1 MSFFS
6 VGKARKLTGLA
17 MVLVFFFIG
26 SLELRGQTT
35 LIKLVDSTRV
45 STDIINVSN
54 RSLFTE
60 AGSFNLTEIYSVTFL
75 TEIEYQKKVSV
86 ARFLN
91 EFGIQLYIRDIK
103 LRAAPKDVVTAN
115 RNKYA
120 EEDKLVI
127 SKPSG
132 FSESDYSYFR
142 FGAGL
147 GIDYGGFG
155 ARLTVLPSKHVGVFL
170 AGGYAIAG
178 LGINGG
184 VTLKTAPDNRLSPYF
199 SLMYGYNAA
208 IAVIGASQY
217 NKLYNGFSLGGGVQL
232 KSRRTPTNYWLFGLV
247 VAFRPSEFDRD
258 FTALQNNP
266 TITGLTKPLPVN
278 ISVGYHF
285 AF

>member
-6 VGKARKLTGLA
+6 GDRNRKLTGLA
-17 MVLVFFFIG
+17 MALAFFLIG
-26 SLELRGQTT
+26 NLELRGQTT
-35 LIKLVDSTRV
+35 MIKLVDSTRV
-45 STDIINVSN
+45 STDIVNVSS

-75 TEIEYQKKVSV
+75 SEIEYQKRVSV

-91 EFGIQLYIRDIK
+91 EFGIVIYIKDIK
-103 LRAAPKDVVTAN
+103 LRPAPKDVVADN

-155 ARLTVLPSKHVGVFL
+155 ARFTVLPSKYVGVFL

-178 LGINGG
+178 FGVNGG
-184 VTLKTAPDNRLSPYF
+184 ITLKTAPDGRVSPYVN
-199 SLMYGYNAA
+199 LMYGYNAA
-208 IAVIGASQY
+208 IAIIDKQRVTSVFFI
-217 NKLYNGFSLGGGVQL
+217 
-232 KSRRTPTNYWLFGLV
+232 LFLC
-247 VAFRPSEFDRD
+247 
-258 FTALQNNP
+258 
-266 TITGLTKPLPVN
+266 
-278 ISVGYHF
+278 
-285 AF
+285 

>member
-1 MSFFS
+1 M
-6 VGKARKLTGLA
+6 L
-17 MVLVFFFIG
+17 LVCILI
-26 SLELRGQTT
+26 SNLDLRGQTT

-45 STDIINVSN
+45 STDIVNVSS

-75 TEIEYQKKVSV
+75 SEIEYQKKVTV

-91 EFGIQLYIRDIK
+91 EFGILIYIKGIK
-103 LRAAPKDVVTAN
+103 LRPASKEVVAAN
-115 RNKYA
+115 RSKYA

-155 ARLTVLPSKHVGVFL
+155 ARLTVLPSKYLGVFL

-178 LGINGG
+178 FGVNGG
-184 VTLKTAPDNRLSPYF
+184 VTVKTAPDSRLSPYF

-217 NKLYNGFSLGGGVQL
+217 NKLYNGFSLGGGVQI

>member
-1 MSFFS
+1 M
-6 VGKARKLTGLA
+6 L
-17 MVLVFFFIG
+17 LVCVFI
-26 SLELRGQTT
+26 SNLELRGQTT

-45 STDIINVSN
+45 STDIVNVSG

-91 EFGIQLYIRDIK
+91 EFGIQIYIRDIK
-103 LRAAPKDVVTAN
+103 LRPASKDVVVAN
-115 RNKYA
+115 RSKYA

-132 FSESDYSYFR
+132 FSESEYSYFR

-155 ARLTVLPSKHVGVFL
+155 ARLTVLPSKYLGVFL

-178 LGINGG
+178 FGVNGG
-184 VTLKTAPDNRLSPYF
+184 ITLKTAPDSRVSPYVN
-199 SLMYGYNAA
+199 LIYGYNSA
-208 IAVIGASQY
+208 IAIIGASQH

-247 VAFRPSEFDRD
+247 VAFRSSEFDRD
-258 FTALQNNP
+258 FTSLQNSG
-266 TITGLTKPLPVN
+266 TVTGLTKPLPVN

>member
-6 VGKARKLTGLA
+6 GDRDRKLAWLA

-26 SLELRGQTT
+26 NLELSGQTT

-45 STDIINVSN
+45 STDIINVSS

-60 AGSFNLTEIYSVTFL
+60 AGSFNLTEIFSVSFL
-75 TEIEYQKKVSV
+75 DEVEYQKKVSV

-91 EFGIQLYIRDIK
+91 EFGILIYIKDMK
-103 LRAAPKDVVTAN
+103 LRSAPKDVVTAN

-132 FSESDYSYFR
+132 ISETEYSYFR

-155 ARLTVLPSKHVGVFL
+155 ARLTVLPSKYLGLFL

-178 LGINGG
+178 FGLNGG
-184 VTLKTAPDNRLSPYF
+184 VMVKTAPDSRVSPYF
-199 SLMYGYNAA
+199 NVMYGYNAA
-208 IAVIGASQY
+208 IAVIGASKS
-217 NKLYNGFSLGGGVQL
+217 NKLYNGVSLGGGVQL

-247 VAFRPSEFDRD
+247 VAFRSSEFDRD
-258 FTALQNNP
+258 FTLLQNSG
-266 TITGLTKPLPVN
+266 TVTGLTKPLPVN

>member
-6 VGKARKLTGLA
+6 GDRDSKLAGLA
-17 MVLVFFFIG
+17 MVLVFVFVG
-26 SLELRGQTT
+26 NLELRGQTT

-45 STDIINVSN
+45 STDIINVSS

-91 EFGIQLYIRDIK
+91 DFGILIYIRDIK
-103 LRAAPKDVVTAN
+103 LRPAPKDVVTAN

-132 FSESDYSYFR
+132 FSESEYSYFR

-155 ARLTVLPSKHVGVFL
+155 ARLTVLPSKYVGVFL

-178 LGINGG
+178 FGVNGG
-184 VTLKTAPDNRLSPYF
+184 VTLKTAPDSRVSPYVN
-199 SLMYGYNAA
+199 LMYGYNAA

-266 TITGLTKPLPVN
+266 TVTGLTKPLPVN